1 MTRARM
7 TDPVMKITACRR
19 AFGDDPGRLPPAAA
33 HSVMIRARM
42 TDSVMKITACRRA
55 FGDDPGKN
63 DRLSDEDH
71 RLPPRIR

>member
-19 AFGDDPGRLPPAAA
+19 AFGDDPGAA

>member
-1 MTRARM
+1 
-7 TDPVMKITACRR
+7 
-19 AFGDDPGRLPPAAA
+19 
-33 HSVMIRARM
+33 MIRARM